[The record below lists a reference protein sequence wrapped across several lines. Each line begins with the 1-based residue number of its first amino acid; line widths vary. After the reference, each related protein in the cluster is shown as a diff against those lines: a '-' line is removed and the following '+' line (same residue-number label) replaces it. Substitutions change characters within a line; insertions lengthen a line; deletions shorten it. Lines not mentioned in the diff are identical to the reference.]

1 MSEPTAL
8 PGAPAFSDGGSVLP
22 SATAQL
28 AVQLACVLCLCLLL
42 DTALRPLHL
51 PAVVA
56 EKVAGILLG
65 PSALGAT
72 AAGAA
77 VFSAPSLS
85 ALKAI
90 ANVGLVLYM
99 FETGAS
105 LDIDDA
111 ATLLRRARL
120 SLLVSISGLRFGR
133 GARRRGGMGAPR
145 ATRAAFTGTRA
156 LPARCV
162 LGAVPH
168 GAPRALVGARRT
180 APAQHAR
187 WKHGY
192 ARGGCRRRARR
203 AHAYL

>member
-1 MSEPTAL
+1 MPPQPPTAL
-8 PGAPAFSDGGSVLP
+8 PGAAAAFSSGGSVLP
-22 SATAQL
+22 TATAHL

-42 DTALRPLHL
+42 HAALRPLRL

-77 VFSAPSLS
+77 LFAEPSLP

-111 ATLLRRARL
+111 TSLLTRARL
-120 SLLVSISGLRFGR
+120 SLLVSASGVAVAAALG
-133 GARRRGGMGAPR
+133 GAAAWALHARLEPPAP
-145 ATRAAFTGTRA
+145 ALGPFLLVACSALSLTA
-156 LPARCV
+156 LPV
-162 LGAVPH
+162 LCEWSGGGQRRVLAVAVTCNH
-168 GAPRALVGARRT
+168 N
-180 APAQHAR
+180 
-187 WKHGY
+187 
-192 ARGGCRRRARR
+192 
-203 AHAYL
+203 